1 MKLNHKTPYLR
12 MFKISFALALL
23 FLSATT
29 AFSQTAD
36 CFKFKEG
43 KFRIADTRVG
53 VVTIAERRGGYQTES
68 SESLKAVVRFSI
80 TWQDNCS
87 YTLKLD
93 KVIRNE
99 NKIDFPSNLEIHVK
113 IIATSGRSYT
123 QQTSSSITNG
133 TYNVEVVKLD

>member
-1 MKLNHKTPYLR
+1 MLKLICLLSSLTLLAITA
-12 MFKISFALALL
+12 ISQPL
-23 FLSATT
+23 
-29 AFSQTAD
+29 D

-43 KFRIADTRVG
+43 KFRIADTRAG
-53 VVTIAERRGGYQTES
+53 VVTIAERKGGFQTES
-68 SESLKAVVRFSI
+68 SETLKAIVRFKI

-99 NKIDFPSNLEIHVK
+99 NKIDFPSNMEIHVK
-113 IIATSGRSYT
+113 IIAVSGKSYT
-123 QQTSSSITNG
+123 QETSSSLTNG

>member
-1 MKLNHKTPYLR
+1 
-12 MFKISFALALL
+12 MFRKAILLASLALP
-23 FLSATT
+23 AAT
-29 AFSQTAD
+29 AFCQPAD

-43 KFRIADTRVG
+43 KFRIADTRAG

-68 SESLKAVVRFSI
+68 SEALKAVVRFKI

-99 NKIDFPSNLEIHVK
+99 NKIDFPSNLVIHIK
-113 IIATSGRSYT
+113 IISTAGKSYT
-123 QQTSSSITNG
+123 QQTSSSLTNG
-133 TYNVEVVKLD
+133 TYNVEVAKMD

>member
-1 MKLNHKTPYLR
+1 MLKKIIIL
-12 MFKISFALALL
+12 ISFTV
-23 FLSATT
+23 SSVATI
-29 AFSQTAD
+29 SQPTD

-43 KFRIADTRVG
+43 KFRIADTRAG
-53 VVTIAERRGGYQTES
+53 AIIIAERKSGYQTES
-68 SESLKAVVRFSI
+68 SETLKAIVRFKI

-113 IIATSGRSYT
+113 IISTAGTSYT
-123 QQTSSSITNG
+123 QQTSSSLTNS
-133 TYNVEVVKLD
+133 TYNVEVAKMD

>member
-1 MKLNHKTPYLR
+1 MLK
-12 MFKISFALALL
+12 KICLFILITMPTLA
-23 FLSATT
+23 AI
-29 AFSQTAD
+29 SQPAD

-43 KFRIADTRVG
+43 RFRIADTRAG

-68 SESLKAVVRFSI
+68 SETLKAIVRFKI

-99 NKIDFPSNLEIHVK
+99 NKIDFPSNMEIRVK
-113 IIATSGRSYT
+113 IIAVSGKSYT
-123 QQTSSSITNG
+123 QETSSSLTNG
-133 TYNVEVVKLD
+133 SYNVEVVKLD